1 MLSALP
7 DCSESRLAR
16 KEEPQLMTHPNRLP
30 TTLEE
35 NGTTAKSTRSQRY
48 RKIQKLQTLQKVRLV
63 IIVCVSMLIS

>member
-35 NGTTAKSTRSQRY
+35 NGTTAKSTSLFVHVNIVRRS
-48 RKIQKLQTLQKVRLV
+48 I
-63 IIVCVSMLIS
+63 MW